1 MKKNKNEEKKV
12 LLITGA
18 SSGIG
23 KAAAIYFS
31 ENGYKVYGV
40 ARKDFNIPN
49 VTAVLG
55 DVTKNEDM
63 KRVCEFVISQEGKLD
78 LLINNAGFGISGASE
93 FSSIDDIRKIFEV
106 NFIGAVSLTQIV
118 LPYMRKQGFG
128 RIINTSSVASV
139 IPIPYQSFYSATK
152 AALDTWAKALR
163 IEVAPFNIKVSNV
176 LPGDTKT
183 EFTTRREKS
192 KNDVDGVY
200 SKKESRS
207 IAKMEKDEQNGMPPI
222 AVAKVMY
229 KIAKKK
235 NPPATKTVG
244 FGYKAITFLTK
255 VLPTRFMLWVVK
267 LLYN

>member
-1 MKKNKNEEKKV
+1 MKKNDKKQV

-23 KAAAIYFS
+23 KAAAILFA
-31 ENGYKVYGV
+31 ENGWKVYGV
-40 ARKDFNIPN
+40 ARKDFNLPN

-55 DVTKNEDM
+55 DVTKVDDM
-63 KRVCEFVISQEGKLD
+63 KKVVEFVLKQEGQLD

-93 FSSIDDIRKIFEV
+93 FSSIDDVRKIFEV
-106 NFIGAVSLTQIV
+106 NFFGAVSLTQTV
-118 LPYMRKQGFG
+118 LPFMRKQGYG

-152 AALDTWAKALR
+152 SALDTWAKALR

-183 EFTTRREKS
+183 EFTQRREKS
-192 KNDVDGVY
+192 KNDIDGVY
-200 SKKESRS
+200 AKKETKS
-207 IAKMEKDEQNGMPPI
+207 IARMEKDEQNGMPPI

-229 KIAKKK
+229 KLAYKK

-255 VLPTRFMLWVVK
+255 ILPTRFMLWVVK